1 MKHEKERHEKNRQ
14 YVFGKCRRPAFCM
27 DYVKLGRRM
36 PAQSDRLLLCV
47 LELIQIVVLK
57 TKKKHPS
64 AGKQERMHRAA

>member
-1 MKHEKERHEKNRQ
+1 MNHEKDRQ
-14 YVFGKCRRPAFCM
+14 YIFRYCRRPAFCM
-27 DYVKLGRRM
+27 DYCKLGRRM

-47 LELIQIVVLK
+47 LELIQNAVLK